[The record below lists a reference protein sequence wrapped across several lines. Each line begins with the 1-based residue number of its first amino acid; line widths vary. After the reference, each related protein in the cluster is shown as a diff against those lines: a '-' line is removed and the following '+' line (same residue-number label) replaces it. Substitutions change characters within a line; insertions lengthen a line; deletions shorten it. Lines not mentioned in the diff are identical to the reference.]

1 MSRILFLILAL
12 LLCLENT
19 AVCAAPTHLVLIG
32 GGARP
37 AVALKQF
44 VSWAGGAKAK
54 ILIITWASK
63 EPKASY
69 DALVKDFSPF
79 ASGSSMAMAPSPP
92 VANGKFLE
100 QLQSATGVFF
110 SGGDQRRIMDVLKDS
125 KLKEALQSLYRKG
138 VVFGGTSAGT
148 AIMSCRMM
156 TGDGDFTV
164 IDGRKVDT
172 REGLCLLPGTIV
184 DQHFL
189 KRQRENRLFGLIL
202 DAPTLIGIG
211 IDEDTAL
218 LVTDNRTAEVQGE
231 SQVMTVSASGKA
243 SLSVKLLKSNELFTL
258 P

>member
-1 MSRILFLILAL
+1 MGRLFVLLVF
-12 LLCLENT
+12 LLCLEST

-32 GGARP
+32 GGSRP
-37 AVALKQF
+37 TAALKQF
-44 VSWAGGAKAK
+44 VRWAGGAKAK
-54 ILIITWASK
+54 ILIITWASE
-63 EPKASY
+63 EPQASY

-79 ASGSSMAMAPSPP
+79 APGSITTAPSPP
-92 VANGKFLE
+92 VATGKFLD

-164 IDGRKVDT
+164 IDGHKVDT

-202 DAPTLIGIG
+202 DAPTLLGIG
-211 IDEDTAL
+211 IDEGTAL

-231 SQVMTVSASGKA
+231 SQVMTVSASGK
-243 SLSVKLLKSNELFTL
+243 STLSVKLLKSNELFTL

>member
-1 MSRILFLILAL
+1 
-12 LLCLENT
+12 
-19 AVCAAPTHLVLIG
+19 LIG
-32 GGARP
+32 GGPRP
-37 AVALKQF
+37 TAALKQF
-44 VSWAGGAKAK
+44 VRWAGGAKAK
-54 ILIITWASK
+54 ILIITWASE
-63 EPKASY
+63 EPQASY
-69 DALVKDFSPF
+69 DALAKDFSPF
-79 ASGSSMAMAPSPP
+79 APGSIAMAPSPP
-92 VANGKFLE
+92 VATRKFLD
-100 QLQSATGVFF
+100 QLQSATGIFF

-138 VVFGGTSAGT
+138 IVFGGTSAGT

-202 DAPTLIGIG
+202 DAPTLLGIG
-211 IDEDTAL
+211 IDEGTAL

-231 SQVMTVSASGKA
+231 SQVMTVSFSGK
-243 SLSVKLLKSNELFTL
+243 STLSVKLLKSNELFIL